1 LRTAHEA
8 GKFAKGRIGLQ
19 YGTPKDKVGVVKFR
33 KGRDQAAV
41 AASARMRGGEAD
53 PFRRDPMTLAAALD
67 PDKIVEIDL
76 GGRAFKQNARAHLA
90 EWARRPP
97 FYVLGNGPPQV
108 IVGRYAD
115 VHEIFSDPARFSS
128 EVPRTGRGYE
138 QFDKFMGVEII
149 AQMDG
154 ERHARIRR
162 LLMPAFSSRSMA
174 RIQARITEIIDG
186 MLDRIERRGNAFD
199 GMADYG
205 AQLVVGALLT
215 AMVNLEERRKPVFL
229 AFHEVLPLTTYT
241 KPGENFPPE
250 CVRAYDDAA
259 AMVDEIIAERR
270 ANPDPDVISAL
281 IQARDQDDKLSDK
294 ELFDQVFTL
303 CGAALSATSR
313 AAGGALLALYSH
325 PDQLAE
331 LIRDPSLI
339 PEAVEECLRI
349 ASNGYF
355 TFPRLA
361 TRDTEVGGTR
371 ILTGMVVRPSPQAAN
386 YDPDVFPDPLT
397 FDIHRHPKRILA
409 FGAGPHHCIGNILGR
424 TAITIAIRR
433 LLERFPHA
441 RLADPGFTPVY
452 GGAVGEL
459 RLQHLPMVIQ

>member
-1 LRTAHEA
+1 MPVLAELDRS
-8 GKFAKGRIGLQ
+8 
-19 YGTPKDKVGVVKFR
+19 KVVDV
-33 KGRDQAAV
+33 
-41 AASARMRGGEAD
+41 
-53 PFRRDPMTLAAALD
+53 
-67 PDKIVEIDL
+67 DL
-76 GGRAFKQNARAHLA
+76 GSSEFKQNARTALA

-97 FYVLGNGPPQV
+97 FYVLSNGPPQV
-108 IVGRYAD
+108 ICGRYAD
-115 VHEIFSDPARFSS
+115 VHEVFSDPVRFSS

-174 RIQARITEIIDG
+174 RIETRLTEIIEG
-186 MLDRIERRGNAFD
+186 MLDGIERRGNAFD
-199 GMADYG
+199 GMQDYG

-215 AMVNLEERRKPVFL
+215 AMVNLDERRKATFL

-250 CVRAYDDAA
+250 CVRAYDNAA
-259 AMVDEIIAERR
+259 ELVEEIIAERR
-270 ANPDPDVISAL
+270 ASPGPDIISAL
-281 IQARDQDDKLSDK
+281 IQARDQDDKLSHK

-313 AAGGALLALYSH
+313 AAGGAMLMLYTH
-325 PDQLAE
+325 PEQRAE
-331 LIRDPSLI
+331 LIRRPELI
-339 PEAVEECLRI
+339 PDAVEECLRI
-349 ASNGYF
+349 AGNGYF

-361 TRDTEVGGTR
+361 TCNTAVGGTD
-371 ILTGMVVRPSPQAAN
+371 IFKGMVVRPSPQAAN
-386 YDPDVFPDPLT
+386 YDPGVFPDPLR

-424 TAITIAIRR
+424 AAITIAIRR
-433 LLERFPHA
+433 LLARFPKA
-441 RLADPGFTPVY
+441 RLADPNFKPVY

-459 RLQHLPMVIQ
+459 RLQSLPMVIQ